1 MRNRILWL
9 ATASLIYASPS
20 VFSVNDDFLAF
31 PQVYIFATTSRR
43 PANAPLQYE
52 VVFSDTLISDKDAES
67 RIAYAA
73 SSSSAGA
80 QATSSSKDAPNTPE
94 AAVELSRQR
103 DSSQSTHHGKAGLEF
118 EDLTESYESMILNG
132 RHYLCAIPVVEVPDK
147 NDTSYA
153 QAKAK
158 AAEQEAAELARA
170 TNRGWEL
177 LKDMEGNCIYFI
189 SGWWS
194 YSFCYNTQVKQF
206 HQLPPGKGTPIY
218 PPVEDESTPSYVLG
232 KFSKIKGL
240 KQQQF
245 DGKQS
250 SRSGD
255 SHGITELQAKGE
267 TRYLVQRLGG
277 GTTCD
282 LTGRERRVEIQFHCH
297 PQSSDRI
304 GWIKEVSTCSYLM
317 VIYTPRLCNDVAFLP
332 PLETKANPITCREIV
347 PEAEMATW
355 ESRKIFAPQP
365 KLVHSSSSSSQPII
379 AGIEVGAMNKVGKP
393 GFRLDPP
400 NIIVQPNGA
409 VEISA
414 MAAKGELLAKQE
426 KGGKVESISDEE
438 LSKMGLDPKEV
449 AAVKEKLKN
458 VANGKSWKLEAFE
471 GGDGTELRGILQGDD
486 IGEEEEN
493 RDERV
498 EGRRAGLKEP
508 GGEEEEDGEGSE
520 EEFKDEL

>member
-1 MRNRILWL
+1 
-9 ATASLIYASPS
+9 
-20 VFSVNDDFLAF
+20 
-31 PQVYIFATTSRR
+31 
-43 PANAPLQYE
+43 
-52 VVFSDTLISDKDAES
+52 
-67 RIAYAA
+67 
-73 SSSSAGA
+73 
-80 QATSSSKDAPNTPE
+80 
-94 AAVELSRQR
+94 
-103 DSSQSTHHGKAGLEF
+103 
-118 EDLTESYESMILNG
+118 MILNG
-132 RHYLCAIPVVEVPDK
+132 EKYLCAIPVVEMPDK
-147 NDTSYA
+147 HNTSYA

-158 AAEQEAAELARA
+158 AAEEEAAELARA
-170 TNRGWEL
+170 TDRGWEL

-206 HQLPPGKGTPIY
+206 HQVPPGKGTPIY
-218 PPVEDESTPSYVLG
+218 PPVEDDSTPSYVLG
-232 KFSKIKGL
+232 KFSKRKSLNEQPI
-240 KQQQF
+240 

-297 PQSSDRI
+297 PQSADRI

-332 PLETKANPITCREIV
+332 PHESKANPITCREIV
-347 PEAEMATW
+347 PEPEIAAW
-355 ESRKIFAPQP
+355 ESRKIFAPKP
-365 KLVHSSSSSSQPII
+365 KLVHSGPSSSSSRPVV
-379 AGIEVGAMNKVGKP
+379 AGIEVGAMNRVGKP
-393 GFRLDPP
+393 GARLDPP

-409 VEISA
+409 VELAA

-426 KGGKVESISDEE
+426 KGGKMEAIPDEE

-449 AAVKEKLKN
+449 AAVREKLKN
-458 VANGKSWKLEAFE
+458 VAGGKSWKLEAFE

-486 IGEEEEN
+486 TDDEEGQIDDRGESGRKRSEDTGAEEY
-493 RDERV
+493 DD
-498 EGRRAGLKEP
+498 
-508 GGEEEEDGEGSE
+508 GEEGSE
-520 EEFKDEL
+520 EVFKDEL